1 MSIAKLT
8 FFNKIF
14 YQVVIFGIEANYLVR
29 LQKKCPRAGGLPHLG
44 AEVL

>member
-29 LQKKCPRAGGLPHLG
+29 LQKSAPGWAVATPWG
-44 AEVL
+44 